1 MRCASFCFP
10 ENPGKLKTISVVYL
24 KGTVFLK
31 KADSPKMLFQKLRE
45 ADFQKMFFPKLREA
59 NL

>member
-1 MRCASFCFP
+1 LLPWKS
-10 ENPGKLKTISVVYL
+10 KKTLNNQRFYL
-24 KGTVFLK
+24 KGIVFLK
-31 KADSPKMLFQKLRE
+31 KADSPKMFFPKLRE